1 MILCDECDYG
11 YHITCLNPPL
21 ESVPE
26 DDEWYV
32 LETVKLKGELFVYFE
47 CLVFTLTTK
56 VSSRKAR

>member
-21 ESVPE
+21 KSVPE

-32 LETVKLKGELFVYFE
+32 SETSKQ
-47 CLVFTLTTK
+47 VFTLTIK
-56 VSSRKAR
+56 VSSQKSMR